1 MRDVMNRE
9 TNVEKFLESANEALL
24 ESKRIYRRVELL
36 SARCESLMKQLG
48 GMGQENETLEKL
60 RKRLDEERVREM
72 EATRREMERYREVEE
87 FIDQLEKPDHRTILR
102 RRYLD
107 MGLTWVQIH
116 QRLISDG
123 WFYSERQ
130 LFRMYRDALREA
142 REIWELTT

>member
-1 MRDVMNRE
+1 MRDDMNRE
-9 TNVEKFLESANEALL
+9 TSVERFLESANEALL

-36 SARCESLMKQLG
+36 SARCEKLVKQLG
-48 GMGQENETLEKL
+48 GVGQENETLEKL
-60 RKRLDEERVREM
+60 RDRLDEERVREM

-87 FIDQLEKPDHRTILR
+87 FIDQLENPDHRTILR